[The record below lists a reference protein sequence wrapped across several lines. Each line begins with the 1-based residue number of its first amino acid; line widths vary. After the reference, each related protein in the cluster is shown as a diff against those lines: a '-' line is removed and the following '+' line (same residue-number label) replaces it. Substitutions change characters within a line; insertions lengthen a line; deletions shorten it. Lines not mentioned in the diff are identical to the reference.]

1 MNKLAHRPE
10 FYEEVRALLNQAR
23 QKAYASINFAMVE
36 AYWQIGRRIVEE
48 EQNGKER
55 ADYGAFLIKELSRQL
70 TGEFGKG
77 FTVANLKNFK
87 QFYLTF
93 PDFLK
98 GYAPRS
104 FLTWSHYRLIMRV
117 DNPKARDYYLRE
129 SAEQNWSTRQLER
142 NIHTLY
148 YERLLTSSEKV
159 LASQTPE
166 RPSLAEFVKDPYVL
180 EFLNIP
186 ETPDLSEKELEMAII
201 SNLQHFLLEF
211 GKGFSFV
218 GRQFR
223 ISTETSHF
231 YIDLVFYNYLLK
243 CFVLIDL
250 KTEKL
255 THQAIGQMDMYVRM
269 FDDLKRGEDD
279 NPTVGIIFC
288 TAKDETVVKYSV
300 LKDSEQLF
308 ASKYRL
314 ILPTEEELAAEIDRE
329 RRMIMERRAA
339 YRVD

>member
-1 MNKLAHRPE
+1 MTKLAHRPD
-10 FYEEVRALLNQAR
+10 FYDEVRALLNLAR

-77 FTVANLKNFK
+77 FTVANLWNFR
-87 QFYLTF
+87 QFYLAF
-93 PDFLK
+93 PDEKL
-98 GYAPRS
+98 YTLRRE
-104 FLTWSHYRLIMRV
+104 LTWSHYRLIMRV
-117 DNPKARDYYLRE
+117 DNPKARAYYLRE
-129 SAEQNWSTRQLER
+129 AAEQNWSTRQLER

-148 YERLLTSSEKV
+148 YERLLTSSEKA
-159 LASQTPE
+159 LAGHVPE
-166 RPSLAEFVKDPYVL
+166 KPSLAEFVKDPYVL

-186 ETPDLSEKELEMAII
+186 ETPDISERELETAII

-223 ISTETSHF
+223 ISTETIHF

-243 CFVLIDL
+243 CFVLIAL

-314 ILPTEEELAAEIDRE
+314 ILPTEEELAAEIERE

-339 YRVD
+339 YRVN